1 MKVIITRR
9 VKPLRFGGILIPLL
23 SLIIGVVTSQLIL
36 WAVGVPPEVFYTTLA
51 GAFIAPEML
60 RSFVLLTVL
69 GSALLIAFVAA
80 VWNIGAEGQIVWGM
94 IVAAYIGIFL
104 AAPAMKVPKSELPTY
119 ASMPGAQILDYTN
132 GVVTVVH
139 WNPAIAGLVMILAA
153 AGMGALWAFIAG
165 ALKAYFEIDEVA
177 STLIM
182 NYIAYYSLNQ
192 LATGPMRGLSV
203 QANMFGRT
211 DALNDALRFPRLP
224 IPGTTVT
231 SVEVALAI
239 IAFIGVWFVLRY
251 TSLGL
256 RLKILGSNPNALR
269 AAGINTKKYIV
280 LALTISGLIAG
291 TVGAALF
298 AGDYFFLGKIDNIV
312 SPPTQN
318 MGYTAILVAWLSML
332 DIRAVPIAAYLIAV
346 LMQSGATLQ
355 ANLGALGA
363 VTARVSGSAITYTLI
378 GFVLLT
384 FSVLRILTE
393 YRVRFVRKGG
403 ER

>member
-9 VKPLRFGGILIPLL
+9 VKPLRFGGVLIPIL

-36 WAVGVPPEVFYTTLA
+36 WAVGVPPEVFYSTLA
-51 GAFIAPEML
+51 SAFLAPEML
-60 RSFVLLTVL
+60 RSFILLTIL
-69 GSALLIAFVAA
+69 GSALLVAFVAA

-94 IVAAYIGIFL
+94 VVAAYIGIFL
-104 AAPAMKVPKSELPTY
+104 AAPAMKVPKSELSKY
-119 ASMPGAQILDYTN
+119 ASMPGAQVLDYTN
-132 GVVTVVH
+132 GVVTMLH
-139 WNPAIAGLVMILAA
+139 WNPVFAGLVMILAA
-153 AGMGALWAFIAG
+153 AAMGALWAFIAG

-192 LATGPMRGLSV
+192 LATGPMKGLSV
-203 QANMFGRT
+203 QAAMFGRT

-231 SVEVALAI
+231 SVEVALAVI
-239 IAFIGVWFVLRY
+239 TFVGVWFILRY

-355 ANLGALGA
+355 ANLGTLGSIS
-363 VTARVSGSAITYTLI
+363 ARISGSAITYTLI

-393 YRVRFVRKGG
+393 YRIRFVRKGG